1 MSSDKVERL
10 GELVEPWFCFS
21 LVWTVG
27 ATCDNHSRAKFDRW
41 MRAAMTDAHVSTH
54 TDLQPR
60 SPVIMLRPCAGSVAE
75 WLACWTQV
83 QKGPGSNRSRDA
95 VG

>member
-1 MSSDKVERL
+1 LSSDKVERL

-54 TDLQPR
+54 TLTYSPDLP
-60 SPVIMLRPCAGSVAE
+60 SLCSA
-75 WLACWTQV
+75 LALA
-83 QKGPGSNRSRDA
+83 R
-95 VG
+95 